1 MAVTSVPWDAPVP
14 SPSSPPVDLRRD
26 IEGLRPFAVLPIVTY
41 HVWLGRVSGGV
52 DVFLLLS
59 AFFLYPGTRA
69 VEGATLGLPLVVP
82 HLVGH
87 WGSDRE
93 RLATALASVTATT
106 GCVPRPGPSEHAV
119 RVGRA

>member
-26 IEGLRPFAVLPIVTY
+26 IEGLRPFAVLLVVTY

-59 AFFLYPGTRA
+59 AFFLYPGMRA
-69 VEGATLGLPLVVP
+69 VEGARRSSRTSSG
-82 HLVGH
+82 
-87 WGSDRE
+87 
-93 RLATALASVTATT
+93 T
-106 GCVPRPGPSEHAV
+106 GAQIARGWQPRWP
-119 RVGRA
+119 R